1 MKTHLCFE
9 RFYFEFALRGRSL
22 EGNQTILVWRPE
34 GNGIVLALRAEVRDS
49 VQPCAASDQSWKLWI
64 PCSDLLPGLFQSFSN
79 RL

>member
-9 RFYFEFALRGRSL
+9 RFHFEFALRGRSL
-22 EGNQTILVWRPE
+22 EGKQTILVWRPE

-49 VQPCAASDQSWKLWI
+49 VQARGLGPELEALVTLFA
-64 PCSDLLPGLFQSFSN
+64 LLPGLFQSFSN